1 MPEVERR
8 LFLAAAGSA
17 AAASLLGGVA
27 TQRMTQDT
35 ENAKPAAPW
44 RSRFA
49 VNAEIWWSSLPFMER
64 VRRTHAAGFPAIE
77 FWPLKGKPLQELKA
91 FCAETGLEVAQFTA
105 WGFSPGMNEPKEHDR
120 FLSTIEETL
129 KTAAELKCRKMTV
142 VAGNDIAGRSQRE
155 MHDACIAALKR
166 AAPMAEAA
174 NVMLIL
180 EPMNIRKDHK
190 GHCLYGS
197 PDAVRICR
205 EVNSPMVKIN
215 WDFYHMQISE
225 GDLCRRLKEGFD
237 QFGYA
242 QIADNPGRNE
252 PGTGEVQYGRVLR
265 ALEELGYRDY
275 IGLECWPRDGEEK
288 AIERLRAVDQWVG

>member
-27 TQRMTQDT
+27 TQRVTQDAV
-35 ENAKPAAPW
+35 NAKPAAPW

-49 VNAEIWWSSLPFMER
+49 VNMEIWWGSLPVMER
-64 VRRTHAAGFPAIE
+64 VRRAHAAGFPAIE
-77 FWPLKGKPLQELKA
+77 FWPHKGKPLQELKA

-105 WGFSPGMNEPKEHDR
+105 WGFSPGMNEPKEQDR
-120 FLSTIEETL
+120 FVSTIEETL
-129 KTAAELKCRKMTV
+129 KTATELKCRKMTV
-142 VAGNDIAGRSQRE
+142 VAGNDIAGRTQRE

-242 QIADNPGRNE
+242 QVADNPGRNE
-252 PGTGEVQYGRVLR
+252 PGTGEIQYGRVLR